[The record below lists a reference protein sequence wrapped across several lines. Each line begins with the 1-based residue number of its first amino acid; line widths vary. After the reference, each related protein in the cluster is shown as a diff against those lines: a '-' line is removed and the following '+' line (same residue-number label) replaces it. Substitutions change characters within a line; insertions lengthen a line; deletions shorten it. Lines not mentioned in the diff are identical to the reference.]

1 MSTSLSFMEGI
12 CDSTYHRTDTNTNKA
27 TNGYSI
33 GLLESK
39 FSANFAQNRLK
50 LVENKFCSKLKI
62 G

>member
-1 MSTSLSFMEGI
+1 MSTSLSFMEDI
-12 CDSTYHRTDTNTNKA
+12 CDSVYRLSDTDTNKA

-33 GLLESK
+33 GLLENK

-50 LVENKFCSKLKI
+50 LDENKFCSKLKI